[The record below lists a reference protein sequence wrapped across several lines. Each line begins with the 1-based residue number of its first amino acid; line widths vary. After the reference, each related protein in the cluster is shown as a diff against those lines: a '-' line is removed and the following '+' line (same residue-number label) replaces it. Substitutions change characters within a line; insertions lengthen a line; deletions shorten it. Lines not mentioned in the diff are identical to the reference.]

1 MARRAFHIHGRL
13 FHFRQLNTKIK
24 IICYQLLVRSILVY
38 GCPIWFNISA
48 SQMEKLRFERRC
60 LRACLNMY
68 KNPETDY
75 VKYFSNKKIYD
86 KANVPRIDSFIINLT
101 RDYFKN
107 ASKINQN
114 SLIYGAFY
122 LNPKY
127 YEKTLNTGYISSEAF
142 LYFANGYI
150 QDTNSI
156 PTIYHIPRHK
166 NTKEIKYPRML
177 NCITD
182 NYNLKYSMA
191 LPIKNKKITYRNK
204 VDRYW
209 WLK

>member
-1 MARRAFHIHGRL
+1 
-13 FHFRQLNTKIK
+13 
-24 IICYQLLVRSILVY
+24 
-38 GCPIWFNISA
+38 
-48 SQMEKLRFERRC
+48 
-60 LRACLNMY
+60 MY

-114 SLIYGAFY
+114 NLIYGVFY

-150 QDTNSI
+150 QDTNSNTRQY
-156 PTIYHIPRHK
+156 TIYPGTKIPK
-166 NTKEIKYPRML
+166 KLNTRE
-177 NCITD
+177 C
-182 NYNLKYSMA
+182 
-191 LPIKNKKITYRNK
+191 
-204 VDRYW
+204 
-209 WLK
+209 

>member
-1 MARRAFHIHGRL
+1 
-13 FHFRQLNTKIK
+13 
-24 IICYQLLVRSILVY
+24 
-38 GCPIWFNISA
+38 
-48 SQMEKLRFERRC
+48 MEKLRFERRC

-114 SLIYGAFY
+114 NLIYGVFY

-150 QDTNSI
+150 QDTNSNTRQY
-156 PTIYHIPRHK
+156 TIYPGTKIPK
-166 NTKEIKYPRML
+166 KLNTRE
-177 NCITD
+177 C
-182 NYNLKYSMA
+182 
-191 LPIKNKKITYRNK
+191 
-204 VDRYW
+204 
-209 WLK
+209 